1 LTFLTTFKPHRLFFD
16 SRVALI
22 AALAL
27 GLAAPVQAQDK
38 ASRSALI
45 VGVGTYS
52 VPEIPPLPGVAVDMA
67 SARAIAN
74 AMGIADQRI
83 TVLRDAQA
91 TKQGVLDALEQLAA
105 STTEGGRVF
114 IYFSGHGTRWYEPT
128 IAGCK
133 EGLLSFDYK
142 TIANEEIA
150 QRTRRISEVA
160 DKVVVLFDA
169 CHSDGVSGSR
179 ARNPAVTR
187 SIASG
192 AVTAKFFLKGG
203 ADADACAK
211 PSNVKTRGL
220 LAESTR
226 LGALSENFVQITSSR
241 ADEVSFD
248 SDKGGLATQAVRDCL
263 LGKAVDRDGS
273 GAVAIHDVEHCA
285 QQIVEDKLKPFPD
298 LKPHHITVTGNRNI
312 VPVAV
317 LRPPAPTVVAV
328 ASSANTAAPT
338 SLASPAPS
346 PTVPA
351 VLPSVPAVPPAVPAA
366 SPVTPAVVT
375 AVVATPTPAT
385 QPVVAP
391 APPPVAAPT
400 PPPVA
405 FPAAP
410 PVAPPVQP
418 VLASLAT
425 LRIIEQQSNPRR
437 KVEVVLSR
445 NSLKIGK
452 DPLALTVKS
461 SHDGYVH
468 MVLLGSDRKSF
479 YLLFPNGLDSDN
491 RIRAN
496 QRLSL
501 PRPDWKL
508 VAQGPA
514 GTDQLLVLVSDTPRD
529 LKALT
534 ASLPDAAAPFTFS
547 LNDLPGRA
555 ALIDFFAGRGV
566 TGGSESFGAK
576 LLSIQET
583 P

>member
-1 LTFLTTFKPHRLFFD
+1 MTFLTTFKPHRLFFD
-16 SRVALI
+16 WRVALI
-22 AALAL
+22 AVLA
-27 GLAAPVQAQDK
+27 LAAPVQAQDK

-52 VPEIPPLPGVAVDMA
+52 VPEIPALPGVAVDMA

-142 TIANEEIA
+142 TITNEEIA

-317 LRPPAPTVVAV
+317 LRPPAPTSVAV
-328 ASSANTAAPT
+328 APSANTAAPA
-338 SLASPAPS
+338 SLATPTPI

-351 VLPSVPAVPPAVPAA
+351 VLPTVPAAPPAVPAA

-375 AVVATPTPAT
+375 AVVATPTPAA

-391 APPPVAAPT
+391 APPPVAPAIV
-400 PPPVA
+400 PPA
-405 FPAAP
+405 
-410 PVAPPVQP
+410 QP

-425 LRIIEQQSNPRR
+425 LRVIEQQSNPRR

-461 SHDGYVH
+461 SHDGYAH
-468 MVLLGSDRKSF
+468 LLLLGSDRKSF

-514 GTDQLLVLVSDTPRD
+514 GTDQLLVLVSDTQRD